1 MLNDVL
7 KRSKDTTMDILE
19 NSIDPEDTRTLKL
32 YNLSKRGSGVSKVD
46 VEKALIDLDLGME
59 VTDLD
64 ENQLDFLVLYI
75 QMTREDIDNAV
86 SMSQ

>member
-19 NSIDPEDTRTLKL
+19 NSINPEDTKTLKL

-46 VEKALIDLDLGME
+46 VEKALIKLDLDME
-59 VTDLD
+59 ITDLD

-75 QMTREDIDNAV
+75 QMTREDVENAV
-86 SMSQ
+86 KMSQ